1 MAVQPK
7 VDQHQIAQ
15 LSNDFVTKMKSQN
28 KQQRKELQIPFPT
41 IQTIDKDVTD
51 LSISSK
57 RKREIE
63 KDLGITSG
71 TFKFKKASLSKQTD
85 ENDTIELLQKKD
97 FLKKSQVNKQK
108 LKVDEKKLEQ
118 QLQMFESLLN
128 QQTTPPSSPEP
139 EEMKDNE
146 PEESTKKK

>member
-51 LSISSK
+51 LSISS
-57 RKREIE
+57 
-63 KDLGITSG
+63 ITSG

-97 FLKKSQVNKQK
+97 FLKKSQ
-108 LKVDEKKLEQ
+108 LEQ